1 MSDSIINSLIR
12 GWYEKLELYL
22 SLSSK
27 KLNDMSYPLINS
39 KTDSLWNSESSKKD
53 ELPLLLPATVK
64 RPMHKLF
71 LPIANMKHFFDK
83 ILGNLLNSF
92 IKIWFQRMEKKLA
105 RLKHKSETNET
116 AKQKYY
122 LWSELYK
129 MIRLENERCMKKDK
143 EELGYKNK

>member
-1 MSDSIINSLIR
+1 MFDSIINFLTR
-12 GWYEKLELYL
+12 GWYEKHESYRLLN
-22 SLSSK
+22 SK
-27 KLNDMSYPLINS
+27 RLNDMYYQLINF
-39 KTDSLWNSESSKKD
+39 KTDNSWNLGNSKKD

-64 RPMHKLF
+64 RPTNKLF
-71 LPIANMKHFFDK
+71 LPIVNMKHFFDK

-92 IKIWFQRMEKKLA
+92 IKTWFQRMEKKLA

-129 MIRLENERCMKKDK
+129 MIRLENERCMKKEK

>member
-27 KLNDMSYPLINS
+27 KLNDMSYPLINF
-39 KTDSLWNSESSKKD
+39 KTDNSWSS
-53 ELPLLLPATVK
+53 ENL
-64 RPMHKLF
+64 KLF
-71 LPIANMKHFFDK
+71 LPIVNMKRFFDK
-83 ILGNLLNSF
+83 ILGNLLNYF

>member
-1 MSDSIINSLIR
+1 MFDSIINFLIR
-12 GWYEKLELYL
+12 GWYEKHESYRLLN
-22 SLSSK
+22 SK
-27 KLNDMSYPLINS
+27 RLNDMYYQLINF
-39 KTDSLWNSESSKKD
+39 KTDNSWNSESSKKD
-53 ELPLLLPATVK
+53 ELQLLLPATVK
-64 RPMHKLF
+64 RPIHKLF
-71 LPIANMKHFFDK
+71 LPIVNMKRFFDK